1 MESFFQS
8 DHMQQKLKQSIIS
21 IKSLAQANRETI
33 EYQDL
38 IVSIINEIISSPSEW
53 DLYCSYN
60 VGKNQSEFN
69 NVINVL
75 IKNSKNSRT
84 NIISTNDGKVFDS
97 NINQFFEFSLHIN
110 SFFIEYYISVDKA
123 DSDDKLEKMNA
134 QMLSFI
140 DDIPERYKNKAQ
152 GIIRNTPIEILKSVL
167 ANSHI
172 KNIKDV
178 SSLAAESEQTF
189 ETWHEEIK
197 EKEGRVNA
205 IKDSLDEYKN
215 AFNFVGLNE
224 GFHDLLEDKKT
235 EIGRLVWWVRASA
248 FFMIAPVL
256 YELVLIYEMAKT
268 SSEPTGMGLFF
279 ALPAIS
285 LVVIATYFFRVLLSN
300 YKGVKSQISQ
310 LELRMTLCRFIQ
322 SYAEYSSELKEKNGS
337 TLEKF
342 EDIVFSNIF
351 ANDDTAISAFDGIE
365 QFSKLVDKIKR

>member
-1 MESFFQS
+1 MSFIKDNEKVFSRFIEKNKGYHDLNDLDKHYIKIIVDALTIFIS
-8 DHMQQKLKQSIIS
+8 DPDNFDKFCPFSILKYGDNLVGAINNYDKNSTGLTREYIIS
-21 IKSLAQANRETI
+21 FLYTFIVEVFLRSENVSNTLIDIRNNISDSSDKFPVDLRRII
-33 EYQDL
+33 EYADKDMR
-38 IVSIINEIISSPSEW
+38 IRIIYDMIGS
-53 DLYCSYN
+53 D
-60 VGKNQSEFN
+60 
-69 NVINVL
+69 
-75 IKNSKNSRT
+75 
-84 NIISTNDGKVFDS
+84 
-97 NINQFFEFSLHIN
+97 EFSN
-110 SFFIEYYISVDKA
+110 FKNIS
-123 DSDDKLEKMNA
+123 N
-134 QMLSFI
+134 
-140 DDIPERYKNKAQ
+140 
-152 GIIRNTPIEILKSVL
+152 ILKS
-167 ANSHI
+167 
-172 KNIKDV
+172 KDKIENQWEEMI
-178 SSLAAESEQTF
+178 SEKEAE
-189 ETWHEEIK
+189 WHKEIK

-235 EIGRLVWWVRASA
+235 EIGRLVWWIRASV

-256 YELVLIYEMAKT
+256 YELVLMLEMAKAR
-268 SSEPTGMGLFF
+268 SEPTEMGLLF

-285 LVVIATYFFRVLLSN
+285 LVVIATYFFRVLLGN